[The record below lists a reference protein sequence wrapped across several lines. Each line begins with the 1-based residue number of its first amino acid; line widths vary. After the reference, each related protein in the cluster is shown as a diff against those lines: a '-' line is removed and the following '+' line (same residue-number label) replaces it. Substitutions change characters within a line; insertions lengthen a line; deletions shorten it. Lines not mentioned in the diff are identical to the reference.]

1 MAEAR
6 YDELLTC
13 HQDAFADHA
22 AEFWLT
28 LGGDPGRALRLARQN
43 LSLRQTPRAH
53 TLVRLCACAPIER
66 PAIVWGSGRGNLPAD
81 QAPVGCAGNAGDVI
95 HRLRT
100 GTTTIDRFP

>member
-53 TLVRLCACAPIER
+53 TLVRLCADRAASHRVGVGSRQFAGSTQRTWER
-66 PAIVWGSGRGNLPAD
+66 G
-81 QAPVGCAGNAGDVI
+81 
-95 HRLRT
+95 
-100 GTTTIDRFP
+100 F

>member
-22 AEFWLT
+22 AVFWLT
-28 LGGDPGRALRLARQN
+28 LGDDPGRALRLARQN
-43 LSLRQTPRAH
+43 LSLRQTPAP
-53 TLVRLCACAPIER
+53 TCLCACAPIER
-66 PAIVWGSGRGNLPAD
+66 PATVWGSGRGNLPAD
-81 QAPVGCAGNAGDVI
+81 QAPVGCASNAGDVI